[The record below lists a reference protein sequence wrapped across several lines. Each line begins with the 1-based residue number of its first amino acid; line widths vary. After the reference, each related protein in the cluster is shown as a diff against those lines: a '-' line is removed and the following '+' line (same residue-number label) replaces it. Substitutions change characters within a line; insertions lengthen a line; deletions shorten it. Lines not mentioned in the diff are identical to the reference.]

1 MAETKDVPELKE
13 GMLLRYGGIVYKVAK
28 GESAI
33 SFKRGAK
40 YYNTIRLAVTLAE
53 EEEKKK
59 P

>member
-13 GMLLRYGGIVYKVAK
+13 GMLLRYNGIVYKVAT

-40 YYNTIRLAVTLAE
+40 YYNTIRLAVTLETASS
-53 EEEKKK
+53 
-59 P
+59 